1 MMDERGIIVHECHSF
16 VVLLFAY

>member
-1 MMDERGIIVHECHSF
+1 MDERGIIVHECHSF